1 MKIKVAN
8 YISQFLV
15 DHGVTDAFSVVGL
28 CNCRRGLCKA

>member
-15 DHGVTDAFSVVGL
+15 DHGVTDAFLG
-28 CNCRRGLCKA
+28 CRRRCNAFE